1 MNWSRTLLI
10 FGLLLVGPVQADR
23 QQLLQDFRDL
33 RQSSAQNAFSEPL
46 FIRSNSAGESF
57 NADIYAVLPHGFAEV
72 RAALARADEWC
83 RFVLLNQNVKACT
96 WRAGEEGALLS
107 LFVGRKFYQSPQE
120 AYQVDGAFEVR
131 VAANDYLR
139 VTLRAPEGP
148 LGTQDYRISVQAAP
162 LDQGTLVQLSWGYQD
177 SWRSR
182 MATSTYLATL
192 GRDKV
197 GFTVVGKDRTG
208 QPEFVQGVRGM
219 IERNAMRYYLAL
231 RAYLQ
236 TDDLPEPQ
244 RLEASMVAWYRLV
257 AAHARQLH
265 ELERDEYMSNK
276 QREWANQRRL
286 QRQIAAEA
294 HARTDSAY

>member
-1 MNWSRTLLI
+1 MKLSRTLLI
-10 FGLLLVGPVQADR
+10 FLLLAGPVQADR
-23 QQLLQDFRDL
+23 QQLLRDFSDV
-33 RQSSAQNAFSEPL
+33 RQGSVQNIFSEPL
-46 FIRSNSAGESF
+46 FVRSDDAGDSF
-57 NADIYAVLPHGFAEV
+57 SADIYAVLPQPFAQV
-72 RAALARADEWC
+72 RRALARADEWC

-96 WRAGEEGALLS
+96 WRPGDEGARLS

-120 AYQVDGAFEVR
+120 AYQVEGAFEVR

-148 LGTQDYRISVQAAP
+148 LGTQDYRISVQASP
-162 LDQGTLVQLSWGYQD
+162 VEQGTLVQLSWGYED

-197 GFTVVGKDRTG
+197 GFTVVGKDRSG
-208 QPEFVQGVRGM
+208 RPEYIQGVRGM

-231 RAYLQ
+231 RAYLK
-236 TDDLPEPQ
+236 TDELPAQQ
-244 RLEASMVAWYRLV
+244 RLEASMAEWYRLIT
-257 AAHARQLH
+257 AHARQLH
-265 ELERDEYMSNK
+265 ELERDEYLNNK
-276 QREWANQRRL
+276 RREWANQRRL

-294 HARTDSAY
+294 HVRTGAAY